1 MTRSEMMANIGSK
14 ATGPEL
20 AVRKMVKIVTS
31 DRCRYNFKGLPGKP
45 DIFVPA
51 RNLAIFV
58 HGCFWHGCDPHYKTP
73 KTNSEFWERKI
84 TNNAARDRK
93 NARRIRRMGLKCLT
107 LWEHELF
114 DNRKIVDRIQEEIF
128 K

>member
-20 AVRKMVKIVTS
+20 IVRRLLKKVTAQ
-31 DRCRYNFKGLPGKP
+31 RCRYNYKKLPGKP
-45 DIFVPA
+45 DIFVPSL
-51 RNLAIFV
+51 NLAIFV
-58 HGCFWHGCDPHYKTP
+58 HGCFWHGCDSHYKTP

-84 TNNAARDRK
+84 TNNADRDKR
-93 NARRIRRMGLKCLT
+93 NAGRIRRMGLKCMT

-114 DNRKIVDRIQEEIF
+114 DNASVVDRLERIIF

>member
-14 ATGPEL
+14 ATAPEL
-20 AVRKMVKIVTS
+20 AVRKMVKSVTAY
-31 DRCRYNFKGLPGKP
+31 RCRYNYKKLPGKP

-51 RNLAIFV
+51 YNMAIFV
-58 HGCFWHGCDPHYKTP
+58 HGCFWHGCDDHYKTP
-73 KTNSEFWERKI
+73 KTNSSFWETKI
-84 TNNAARDRK
+84 MTNAARDRK
-93 NARRIRRMGLKCLT
+93 NAKLIRRMGLKCLT

-114 DNRKIVDRIQEEIF
+114 DNRRIVRRIEREIM